1 MKKYLPAFFAISL
14 FLAGAAQ
21 ALAQATPA
29 TPGGPAKVLQI
40 FREEV
45 KVGKGAAHEKFEAGS
60 FVQAFAKADWPTHY
74 LAMTTITGP
83 SEAWFLTPY
92 DSFEAWEKDRQATEK
107 APGLLGQLDQL
118 GEKDAEFLTN
128 GRSIVA
134 IYRPE
139 LSYRRE
145 GVNIFTMR
153 YISVT
158 TYRVRPGH
166 NADFEELRKIANEAH
181 EKANVDEHW
190 SMYQVISGMPG
201 GTFLY
206 FQPHKSLKEE
216 DAVPEKHGKAYQ
228 DALGDEG
235 RKKLRELSSAAI
247 LTSETTLFAFSPKMS
262 YVSKEAIA
270 ADPDFWAPKPKT
282 AARKP
287 AGATETA
294 GARPAAPSKKPVA
307 EAQAKKP

>member
-1 MKKYLPAFFAISL
+1 MKRYLAAFFAISL
-14 FLAGAAQ
+14 FLAGAAH
-21 ALAQATPA
+21 ALAQATPS
-29 TPGGPAKVLQI
+29 TPGGPPKVLQI

-45 KVGKGAAHEKFEAGS
+45 RVGKGAAHEKFEAEG
-60 FVQAFAKADWPTHY
+60 FVQTFAKANWPTHY
-74 LAMTTITGP
+74 LAMTTISGP

-107 APGLLGQLDQL
+107 APGLLGQLDRL
-118 GEKDAEFLTN
+118 GEKDAEFITN

-134 IYRPE
+134 ILRPE

-153 YISVT
+153 YVAVT
-158 TYRVRPGH
+158 TYSVRPGH
-166 NADFEELRKIANEAH
+166 NADFEESRKIVNEAH

-206 FQPHKSLKEE
+206 FAPFKSLKEE

-235 RKKLRELSSAAI
+235 RKKLRELSSASI
-247 LTSETTLFAFSPKMS
+247 LNSETMLFTFSPKMS

-270 ADPDFWAPKPKT
+270 ADPDFWAPKPKM

-287 AGATETA
+287 AETA
-294 GARPAAPSKKPVA
+294 SSKKPVA
-307 EAQAKKP
+307 EAQTKKP